1 MAKELGSG
9 AKKML
14 VFLLMEWIDENQ
26 EDVIKSFEKDVEE
39 IQDIIAPA
47 SDNADNDTGELQ
59 IQT

>member
-1 MAKELGSG
+1 
-9 AKKML
+9 ML